1 MASRRVTLTYC
12 VGMQVPR
19 LVRMHSNDMED
30 ITEASAGDIVA
41 TFGIECSSGDTFTD
55 GQVRSASCQQVSCYA
70 YAASTRCSGDAF
82 ALGWWRALSLGIY
95 AGTSISTL

>member
-1 MASRRVTLTYC
+1 
-12 VGMQVPR
+12 MQLPR

-55 GQVRSASCQQVSCYA
+55 GSVRSGFC
-70 YAASTRCSGDAF
+70 
-82 ALGWWRALSLGIY
+82 I
-95 AGTSISTL
+95 

>member
-1 MASRRVTLTYC
+1 MAYI
-12 VGMQVPR
+12 QVPR

-55 GQVRSASCQQVSCYA
+55 GQVRCGSSLAKPPCDINAA
-70 YAASTRCSGDAF
+70 YNNCSGQLECTGTLKAHQ
-82 ALGWWRALSLGIY
+82 LGVP
-95 AGTSISTL
+95 AGTQ

>member
-1 MASRRVTLTYC
+1 M
-12 VGMQVPR
+12 PR

-55 GQVRSASCQQVSCYA
+55 GQVRF
-70 YAASTRCSGDAF
+70 G
-82 ALGWWRALSLGIY
+82 
-95 AGTSISTL
+95 STLSSVLLGLCCQYVAQVKCKL

>member
-1 MASRRVTLTYC
+1 MRGAYGLVMLTFYTG
-12 VGMQVPR
+12 VQVPR

-55 GQVRSASCQQVSCYA
+55 GQVRSALCQ
-70 YAASTRCSGDAF
+70 
-82 ALGWWRALSLGIY
+82 
-95 AGTSISTL
+95 

>member
-1 MASRRVTLTYC
+1 ML
-12 VGMQVPR
+12 GLQVPR

-55 GQVRSASCQQVSCYA
+55 GQVRYGSS
-70 YAASTRCSGDAF
+70 
-82 ALGWWRALSLGIY
+82 LRAHLLCLLLSLT
-95 AGTSISTL
+95 AS